1 MLNEIQDSKIW
12 NDLIKNNL
20 PRSGGFL
27 GSWEWGEFQKS
38 VGRPIYR
45 FQLDNGFAQVIEHNL
60 PMGKKYWY
68 LPRGSSFGDQLLDQ
82 ARKNKVIF
90 IRHESI
96 SKGVKT
102 IHVSPSTT
110 LILNLEKIEDV
121 LLGEMHEKTRY
132 NVRLASRKGVSCAKS
147 EEFEYFWKLMEETAK
162 RDGFKIHP
170 KLYYEKMLE
179 ISFVELWVAKHE
191 GKILAAGIW
200 SFFGD
205 TFTYLHGASSSENR
219 NLMAPYLLHWEVIKN
234 AKSRGFKFYDFW
246 GVCSSKNTPSL
257 DGRGQGE
264 GDSWSGITRFKK
276 GFGGEVVEYPGTHD
290 LPISKFWYSV
300 YKLARKIRRF

>member
-90 IRHESI
+90 ILSNF
-96 SKGVKT
+96 S
-102 IHVSPSTT
+102 
-110 LILNLEKIEDV
+110 N
-121 LLGEMHEKTRY
+121 
-132 NVRLASRKGVSCAKS
+132 
-147 EEFEYFWKLMEETAK
+147 
-162 RDGFKIHP
+162 
-170 KLYYEKMLE
+170 
-179 ISFVELWVAKHE
+179 
-191 GKILAAGIW
+191 
-200 SFFGD
+200 
-205 TFTYLHGASSSENR
+205 
-219 NLMAPYLLHWEVIKN
+219 
-234 AKSRGFKFYDFW
+234 
-246 GVCSSKNTPSL
+246 
-257 DGRGQGE
+257 
-264 GDSWSGITRFKK
+264 
-276 GFGGEVVEYPGTHD
+276 
-290 LPISKFWYSV
+290 
-300 YKLARKIRRF
+300 